1 MSSGSGDALR
11 AGFIGLGIMGSRMA
25 ANLRAAGFE
34 LTVWNRTAE
43 TAQQWAAQHG
53 AKAVGTPAEVAASS
67 DVVITM
73 VVDGEQVERVL
84 LGDSGAIDGA
94 HDESLFIDMSRPQS
108 LRRHVDDRPDGGAA
122 DRSLR
127 ERGGIAF
134 LDAPV
139 TGSSPKAEDGTLT
152 IMVGG
157 ALEDFERAR
166 PLFEAMGEL
175 LVHAGPVGDGQMI
188 KLINNTVAAINTAAA
203 GEALLVG
210 RKAGVDLDALVT
222 VMSAG
227 SGGSAM
233 LDLKHQAMRDRDYTT
248 LFKLE
253 HMKKDVG
260 SVPRRGGAA
269 RRRPRVCEAA
279 HELLDAAD
287 AVGLG
292 EQDFAAMF
300 EALDAELGRLSSD
313 ATRSARRAA
322 SPRPPGPPVAAD
334 VAALGADDHV
344 GRLGVGGVADAAHG
358 RGIDAGQAARSEHV
372 RRAVAEHDLDRAVVD
387 EVQLFL
393 GLVVVVAALRT
404 WAASRSR

>member
-43 TAQQWAAQHG
+43 TAKRWAAQHG

-73 VVDGEQVERVL
+73 VVDGGQVERVL

-94 HDESLFIDMSRPQS
+94 HDESLFVDMSTIGPTAARRIAS
-108 LRRHVDDRPDGGAA
+108 LL
-122 DRSLR
+122 S

-166 PLFEAMGEL
+166 PLFEAMGKL

-188 KLINNTVAAINTAAA
+188 KLINNTVAAVNTAAA

-260 SVPRRGGAA
+260 LFVDEAEKLGAGREFA
-269 RRRPRVCEAA
+269 TAA
-279 HELLDAAD
+279 HELLAASSEM
-287 AVGLG
+287 GLG
-292 EQDFAAMF
+292 DQDFAAMF
-300 EALDAELGRLSSD
+300 EALDSD
-313 ATRSARRAA
+313 
-322 SPRPPGPPVAAD
+322 
-334 VAALGADDHV
+334 
-344 GRLGVGGVADAAHG
+344 
-358 RGIDAGQAARSEHV
+358 
-372 RRAVAEHDLDRAVVD
+372 
-387 EVQLFL
+387 
-393 GLVVVVAALRT
+393 
-404 WAASRSR
+404 